1 MKQNACGRDL
11 GVKIRLIRKEDTPNI
26 VAWRNNERVRNNF
39 IFQEIF
45 TEEMH
50 NNWMD
55 TKVASGDVVQFIIE
69 TAETAEPVGSVYFRD
84 IRDGRGEYGIFIG
97 EDSAIGKGYGK
108 QAAKLALAYAF
119 DELKLEY
126 IFLRVFADNISAIKS
141 YERAGFHEYER
152 GEVEIN
158 GRMRPI
164 VFMEVTRQEFDCIR

>member
-1 MKQNACGRDL
+1 M
-11 GVKIRLIRKEDTPNI
+11 GVKIRLITKEDTPNI

-39 IFQEIF
+39 IFQEVF

-69 TAETAEPVGSVYFRD
+69 TEEDSKPVGSVYFRD
-84 IRDGRGEYGIFIG
+84 IEDGKGEYGIFIG
-97 EDSAIGKGYGK
+97 DDSAIGKGYGK
-108 QAAKLALAYAF
+108 QAAKLALEYAF
-119 DELKLEY
+119 YELKLEY

-141 YERAGFHEYER
+141 YERAGFCEYER

-158 GRMRPI
+158 GVMRPL
-164 VFMEVTRQEFDCIR
+164 VFMEVTREGFDAL

>member
-1 MKQNACGRDL
+1 MS
-11 GVKIRLIRKEDTPNI
+11 VKIRLITKEDTPNI

-39 IFQEIF
+39 IFQEVF

-69 TAETAEPVGSVYFRD
+69 TEEDSKPVGSVYFRD
-84 IRDGRGEYGIFIG
+84 IEDGKGEYGIFIG
-97 EDSAIGKGYGK
+97 DDSAIGKGYGK
-108 QAAKLALAYAF
+108 QAAKLALEYAF
-119 DELKLEY
+119 YELKLEY

-141 YERAGFHEYER
+141 YERAGFREYER

-158 GRMRPI
+158 GVMRPL
-164 VFMEVTRQEFDCIR
+164 VFMEVTREAFDAQ

>member
-1 MKQNACGRDL
+1 M
-11 GVKIRLIRKEDTPNI
+11 GVKIRLITKADTPNI
-26 VAWRNNERVRNNF
+26 VVWRNNERVRNNF
-39 IFQEIF
+39 IFQAVF

-69 TAETAEPVGSVYFRD
+69 TEEDSTPVGSVYFRD
-84 IRDGRGEYGIFIG
+84 IENGRGEYGIFIG

-108 QAAKLALAYAF
+108 QAAKLALEYAF
-119 DELKLEY
+119 HELKLEY

-141 YERAGFHEYER
+141 YERAGFREYER

-158 GRMRPI
+158 GEMRPL
-164 VFMEVTRQEFDCIR
+164 VFMEVTREAFDAL

>member
-1 MKQNACGRDL
+1 M
-11 GVKIRLIRKEDTPNI
+11 GVKIRLITKEDTPNI

-39 IFQEIF
+39 IFQEVF

-69 TAETAEPVGSVYFRD
+69 TEEDSKPVGSVYFRD
-84 IRDGRGEYGIFIG
+84 IEDGKGEYGIFIG
-97 EDSAIGKGYGK
+97 DDSAIGKGYGK
-108 QAAKLALAYAF
+108 QAAKLALEYAF
-119 DELKLEY
+119 YELKLEY

-141 YERAGFHEYER
+141 YERAGFREYER

-158 GRMRPI
+158 GVMRPL
-164 VFMEVTRQEFDCIR
+164 VFMEVTREGFDAL

>member
-1 MKQNACGRDL
+1 M
-11 GVKIRLIRKEDTPNI
+11 GVKIRLITKEDTPNI

-39 IFQEIF
+39 IFQEVF

-55 TKVASGDVVQFIIE
+55 TKVASGSVVQFIIE
-69 TAETAEPVGSVYFRD
+69 TEDYVPVGSVYFRD
-84 IRDGRGEYGIFIG
+84 IEDGRGEYGIFIG
-97 EDSAIGKGYGK
+97 DDNAIGKGYGK
-108 QAAKLALAYAF
+108 EAAKLALEYAF
-119 DELKLEY
+119 HILNLEY

-158 GRMRPI
+158 GEMRSL
-164 VFMEVTRQEFDCIR
+164 VFMEVTRQEFDAQ

>member
-1 MKQNACGRDL
+1 M
-11 GVKIRLIRKEDTPNI
+11 GVKIRLITKEDTPNI

-39 IFQEIF
+39 IFQEVF

-69 TAETAEPVGSVYFRD
+69 TEEDATSVGSVYFRD
-84 IRDGRGEYGIFIG
+84 IEDGRGEYGIFIG
-97 EDSAIGKGYGK
+97 DDNAIGKGYGK
-108 QAAKLALAYAF
+108 QAAKLALEYAF
-119 DELKLEY
+119 KELKLDY

-152 GEVEIN
+152 GEVEIH
-158 GRMRPI
+158 GVMRPL
-164 VFMEVTRQEFDCIR
+164 VFMEVTKEEFDAQ